1 MTNRRVR
8 PSRCA
13 LDCSSAITLF
23 GGRQRHS
30 RYSPPV
36 RCIDGYKSTTPN
48 ARVQR
53 VQRLDPAAFEAA
65 LAARLGEPMT
75 SVMSAMIKSLR
86 PEASD
91 DDVAATL
98 HLMMLSW
105 LMATDTSSSGGAR

>member
-1 MTNRRVR
+1 VQVTAV
-8 PSRCA
+8 
-13 LDCSSAITLF
+13 SAPDTAEAI
-23 GGRQRHS
+23 
-30 RYSPPV
+30 
-36 RCIDGYKSTTPN
+36 

-65 LAARLGEPMT
+65 LAARLGQPMT

-86 PEASD
+86 PGASD

-105 LMATDTSSSGGAR
+105 LMATDTSGSSGGAR